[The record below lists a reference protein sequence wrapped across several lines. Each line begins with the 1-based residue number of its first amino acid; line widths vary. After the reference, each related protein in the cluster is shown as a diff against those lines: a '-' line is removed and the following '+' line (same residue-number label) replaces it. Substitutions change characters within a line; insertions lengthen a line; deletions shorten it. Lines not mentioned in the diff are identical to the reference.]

1 MSLSLSVTT
10 ITSRRISTAGL
21 VASSWGAAGH
31 LGLGQ
36 WEGGVGKG
44 VEVSCLVDQVLHL
57 CCQVTLSGKELQ
69 EKNHKSNK
77 LAALFFNK
85 GSNKV
90 RRK

>member
-1 MSLSLSVTT
+1 MALST
-10 ITSRRISTAGL
+10 R
-21 VASSWGAAGH
+21 SSIFG
-31 LGLGQ
+31 
-36 WEGGVGKG
+36 
-44 VEVSCLVDQVLHL
+44 
-57 CCQVTLSGKELQ
+57 CQVTLSGKELQ